1 VDVVCIDHGHRQ
13 DSALSV
19 NWCEGGITAG
29 MTKQSHST
37 EFLQL
42 LNESLKFA
50 PERGDIWMMRFDA
63 MRALGFKREFAEALA
78 QGLAAPAVR
87 SQLDLA
93 ALRGMWGEIAPGEA
107 FPGDPPKPTA
117 PPAPAGTAPAAPA
130 PGAATSIT
138 GSHGALR
145 VRRFND
151 IAMKVAAPE
160 LAALGRDY
168 NTVSIRPNFL
178 EDFSRKTSLLLKR
191 PTPLEYSDTVAR
203 AAGGGGLRVYLKRE
217 DRRGVPVEKEHAAAQ
232 CYIGSQLGKTAVV
245 TGNDVDAHALAVA
258 EVAPFFKM
266 KCTIVVRPGDLKEK
280 PELIGRLKA
289 LGAQVEPM
297 PATGMLGADPREG
310 AVRIWQKATGDTHLA
325 LSLGMAPAPYTA
337 MANNFQALVGRE
349 ADAQY
354 TTTAS
359 FLNRP
364 RTMVAAVGSESD
376 SIGFVLPF
384 LNRRD
389 IRVAY
394 AEPEPGGRQSWRPST
409 RLKAYNGQVREHSW
423 LRGVGRIQH
432 VPVADADAARAQA
445 LLARDGITVS
455 LEDAR
460 AVALTL
466 LLGQGDPTPR
476 DFVVLLG

>member
-1 VDVVCIDHGHRQ
+1 
-13 DSALSV
+13 
-19 NWCEGGITAG
+19 
-29 MTKQSHST
+29 MTKPSSHST

-63 MRALGFKREFAEALA
+63 MRALGFKKEFAEALA
-78 QGLAAPAVR
+78 QGLANATVR
-87 SQLDLA
+87 PQLDLN
-93 ALRGMWGEIAPGEA
+93 ALRGMWGELAPNEG
-107 FPGDPPKPTA
+107 FPGDPPKPA
-117 PPAPAGTAPAAPA
+117 GPPAPAAKPAAAPAAS
-130 PGAATSIT
+130 AATST
-138 GSHGALR
+138 GSHGAIR

-151 IAMKVAAPE
+151 IAVKIAGPE
-160 LAALGRDY
+160 LGALARDY
-168 NTVSIRPNFL
+168 NAISIKPGFL
-178 EDFSRKTSLLLKR
+178 DEFVRKTSQLLKR
-191 PTPLEYSDTVAR
+191 PTPLEYSDTISR
-203 AAGGGGLRVYLKRE
+203 WAGGGGLRVYLKRE

-232 CYIGSQLGKTAVV
+232 CYIGSQLGRSAVV

-258 EVAPFFKM
+258 EVAPYFKM
-266 KCTIVVRPGDLKEK
+266 KCTVVVRAGDLKEK
-280 PELIGRLKA
+280 PDLIARLKA
-289 LGAQVEPM
+289 LGAQVEAM
-297 PATGMLGADPREG
+297 PVTGMLGTDPREG
-310 AVRIWQKATGDTHLA
+310 AVRIWQKAPQELHLA

-337 MANNFQALVGRE
+337 MANNFQALLGRE

-364 RTMVAAVGSESD
+364 RTMVAAVGSEAD

-384 LNRRD
+384 LNRREV
-389 IRVAY
+389 RVAY
-394 AEPEPGGRQSWRPST
+394 AEPEPGGRGAWRPSN

-432 VPVADADAARAQA
+432 VPVPEADAERTRER
-445 LLARDGITVS
+445 LAREGITVS

-460 AVALTL
+460 AVALTT

>member
-1 VDVVCIDHGHRQ
+1 
-13 DSALSV
+13 
-19 NWCEGGITAG
+19 

-42 LNESLKFA
+42 LNDSLKFA

-63 MRALGFKREFAEALA
+63 MRALGHRREFAEALA
-78 QGLAAPAVR
+78 QGLANPAVKN
-87 SQLDLA
+87 QLDLA

-107 FPGDPPKPTA
+107 FPGDPPRPAA
-117 PPAPAGTAPAAPA
+117 PPPPAGARPAAPA
-130 PGAATSIT
+130 ATTTGA
-138 GSHGALR
+138 HGALR

-151 IAMKVAAPE
+151 IAVKVAGPE
-160 LAALGRDY
+160 LAELSRAY
-168 NTVSIRPNFL
+168 NAVSIRPGFL
-178 EDFSRKTSLLLKR
+178 EEFSRKTGVLLRR
-191 PTPLEYSDTVAR
+191 PTPLEYSDTVSR

-232 CYIGSQLGKTAVV
+232 CYIGAQLGKTAVV

-266 KCTIVVRPGDLKEK
+266 KCTIVVRPGDLQEK
-280 PELIGRLKA
+280 ADLVAKLKA
-289 LGAQVEPM
+289 FGARVEPM
-297 PATGMLGADPREG
+297 PATGMLGTDPREG
-310 AVRIWQKATGDTHLA
+310 AVRLWQKATADTHLA

-337 MANNFQALVGRE
+337 MANNFQALLGRE

-359 FLNRP
+359 FLARP
-364 RTMVAAVGSESD
+364 CTMVAAVGSEAD

-394 AEPEPGGRQSWRPST
+394 AEPEPGGRASWRPSN

-432 VPVADADAARAQA
+432 VPVPDDAAERARA
-445 LLARDGITVS
+445 LLAGCGITVGT
-455 LEDAR
+455 EDAR

>member
-1 VDVVCIDHGHRQ
+1 
-13 DSALSV
+13 
-19 NWCEGGITAG
+19 

-42 LNESLKFA
+42 LNDSLKFA

-63 MRALGFKREFAEALA
+63 MRALGHRREFAEALA
-78 QGLAAPAVR
+78 QGLANPAVKN
-87 SQLDLA
+87 QLDLA

-107 FPGDPPKPTA
+107 FPGDPPRPAA
-117 PPAPAGTAPAAPA
+117 PPPPAGARPAAPA
-130 PGAATSIT
+130 ATTTGA
-138 GSHGALR
+138 HGALR

-151 IAMKVAAPE
+151 IAVKVAGPE
-160 LAALGRDY
+160 LAELSRAY
-168 NTVSIRPNFL
+168 NAVSIRPGFL
-178 EDFSRKTSLLLKR
+178 EEFSRKTGVLLRR
-191 PTPLEYSDTVAR
+191 PTPLEYSDTVSR

-232 CYIGSQLGKTAVV
+232 CYIGAQLGKTAVV

-266 KCTIVVRPGDLKEK
+266 KCTIVVRPGDLQEK
-280 PELIGRLKA
+280 ADLVAKLKA
-289 LGAQVEPM
+289 FGARVEPM
-297 PATGMLGADPREG
+297 PATGMLGTDPREG
-310 AVRIWQKATGDTHLA
+310 AVRLWQKATADTHLA

-337 MANNFQALVGRE
+337 MANNFQALLGRE

-359 FLNRP
+359 FLARP
-364 RTMVAAVGSESD
+364 CTMVAAVGSEAD

-394 AEPEPGGRQSWRPST
+394 AEPEPGGRASWRPSN

-432 VPVADADAARAQA
+432 VPVPDAAAERARA
-445 LLARDGITVS
+445 LLAGCGITVGT
-455 LEDAR
+455 EDAR

>member
-1 VDVVCIDHGHRQ
+1 
-13 DSALSV
+13 
-19 NWCEGGITAG
+19 
-29 MTKQSHST
+29 MTKQTHST

-42 LNESLKFA
+42 LNDSLKVA

-63 MRALGFKREFAEALA
+63 MRALGFRKEFAEALA
-78 QGLAAPAVR
+78 QALATPSIR
-87 SQLDLA
+87 NQLDLA

-107 FPGDPPKPTA
+107 FAGDPPKPA
-117 PPAPAGTAPAAPA
+117 PAPAPAGAPAAPA
-130 PGAATSIT
+130 ASAATTT
-138 GSHGALR
+138 GSHGAVR

-151 IAMKVAAPE
+151 IAVKIAGAE
-160 LAALGRDY
+160 LAALARDY
-168 NTVSIRPNFL
+168 NAAAIKPGFL
-178 EDFSRKTSLLLKR
+178 EEFTRKTGLLLKR
-191 PTPLEYSDTVAR
+191 PTPLEYSDAVSR

-217 DRRGVPVEKEHAAAQ
+217 DQRGVPVEKEHAAAQ

-258 EVAPFFKM
+258 EVAPFFGM
-266 KCTIVVRPGDLKEK
+266 KCTIVVRPGDLREK
-280 PELIGRLKA
+280 PELIAKLKSLA
-289 LGAQVEPM
+289 ARVEPM
-297 PATGMLGADPREG
+297 PATGMLGTDPREG
-310 AVRIWQKATGDTHLA
+310 AVRAWQKAAADTHLA

-337 MANNFQALVGRE
+337 MANTFQALLGRE
-349 ADAQY
+349 TDAQY

-359 FLNRP
+359 FLSRP
-364 RTMVAAVGSESD
+364 RTMVAAVGSEAD
-376 SIGFVLPF
+376 SIGFVLPC

-394 AEPEPGGRQSWRPST
+394 AEPEPGGRAAWRPST
-409 RLKAYNGQVREHSW
+409 RLRAYNGQVREHSW

-432 VPVADADAARAQA
+432 VPVPDTDAERARER
-445 LLARDGITVS
+445 LARDGIKVG

-460 AVALTL
+460 AVALTV

>member
-1 VDVVCIDHGHRQ
+1 
-13 DSALSV
+13 
-19 NWCEGGITAG
+19 
-29 MTKQSHST
+29 MTKQSHSS

-42 LNESLKFA
+42 LNDSLKFA

-63 MRALGFKREFAEALA
+63 MRSLGLKREFAEALA
-78 QGLAAPAVR
+78 QALATASVK
-87 SQLDLA
+87 SQLDLN
-93 ALRGMWGEIAPGEA
+93 ALRGMWGELAPGEA
-107 FPGDPPKPTA
+107 FAGDPPRSATPPPAAGAAA
-117 PPAPAGTAPAAPA
+117 PPPAA
-130 PGAATSIT
+130 AAGPPSATTT

-151 IAMKVAAPE
+151 IAVKIAGPE
-160 LAALGRDY
+160 LAALAREY
-168 NTVSIRPNFL
+168 NTVSSKPGFL
-178 EDFSRKTSLLLKR
+178 EDFARKTGQLLKR
-191 PTPLEYSDTVAR
+191 PTPLEYSDSVSR

-232 CYIGSQLGKTAVV
+232 CYIGAQMGKTSVV

-258 EVAPFFKM
+258 EVAPFFRM
-266 KCTIVVRPGDLKEK
+266 KCTVVVRPGDLSEK
-280 PELIGRLKA
+280 SELVAKLKA
-289 LGAQVEPM
+289 LGARVEPM
-297 PATGMLGADPREG
+297 PNKDMLGTDPREG
-310 AVRIWQKATGDTHLA
+310 AVRLWKAAPDMHLA

-337 MANNFQALVGRE
+337 MANNFQALLGRE

-354 TTTAS
+354 TTTAA
-359 FLNRP
+359 FLKRP
-364 RTMVAAVGSESD
+364 RTMVAAVGSEAD

-394 AEPEPGGRQSWRPST
+394 AEPEPGGRVAWRPST
-409 RLKAYNGQVREHSW
+409 RLKPYNGQVREHSW

-432 VPVADADAARAQA
+432 VPVPDAEAEACRNR
-445 LLARDGITVS
+445 LARDGITVG

-460 AVALTL
+460 AVALTAI
-466 LLGQGDPTPR
+466 LGQGDPTPR

>member
-1 VDVVCIDHGHRQ
+1 
-13 DSALSV
+13 
-19 NWCEGGITAG
+19 

-42 LNESLKFA
+42 LNDSLKFA

-63 MRALGFKREFAEALA
+63 MRALGYKKEFAQALA
-78 QGLAAPAVR
+78 EGLANPTVKN
-87 SQLDLA
+87 QLDLA
-93 ALRGMWGEIAPGEA
+93 ALRGMWSEIGAGDP
-107 FPGDPPKPTA
+107 FPGDPPKPAA
-117 PPAPAGTAPAAPA
+117 PPAGATAARPVAPSAPA
-130 PGAATSIT
+130 PSAATST
-138 GSHGALR
+138 GTHGAAR

-151 IAMKVAAPE
+151 IAVKLAGPE
-160 LAALGRDY
+160 LAALARDY
-168 NTVSIRPNFL
+168 NTVSIKPGFL
-178 EDFSRKTSLLLKR
+178 EEFTRKTALLLKR
-191 PTPLEYSDTVAR
+191 PTPLEYSDAMSR

-217 DRRGVPVEKEHAAAQ
+217 DQRGVPVEKEHAAAQ
-232 CYIGSQLGKTAVV
+232 CHIGAQLGRTAVI

-266 KCTIVVRPGDLKEK
+266 KCTVVVRPGDLKEK
-280 PELIGRLKA
+280 PEFIARLKG
-289 LGAQVEPM
+289 LGAAAEPM
-297 PATGMLGADPREG
+297 PATGMLGTDPREG
-310 AVRIWQKATGDTHLA
+310 AVRLWQKVAADTHLA

-337 MANNFQALVGRE
+337 MANNFQALLGRE
-349 ADAQY
+349 TDTQY

-364 RTMVAAVGSESD
+364 RTMVAAVGSEAD

-394 AEPEPGGRQSWRPST
+394 AEPEPGGRESWRPSA
-409 RLKAYNGQVREHSW
+409 RLKPYNGQVREHSW

-432 VPVADADAARAQA
+432 VPVPDADADRMRER
-445 LLARDGITVS
+445 LAREGITVG

-460 AVALTL
+460 AVALAA

>member
-1 VDVVCIDHGHRQ
+1 
-13 DSALSV
+13 
-19 NWCEGGITAG
+19 
-29 MTKQSHST
+29 MTKQAPSN

-42 LNESLKFA
+42 LNDSLKFA

-63 MRALGFKREFAEALA
+63 MRSLGLKKEFAEAVA
-78 QGLAAPAVR
+78 QGMAVPAVK
-87 SQLDLA
+87 SQLDLT

-107 FPGDPPKPTA
+107 FPGDPPKAAA
-117 PPAPAGTAPAAPA
+117 PPAGAARPAPASTPA
-130 PGAATSIT
+130 PTAATAT
-138 GSHGALR
+138 GAHGALR

-151 IAMKVAAPE
+151 IAVKVAGPE
-160 LAALGRDY
+160 LANLAREY
-168 NTVSIRPNFL
+168 NAISIRPNFL

-191 PTPLEYSDTVAR
+191 PTPLEYSDAVSR

-232 CYIGSQLGKTAVV
+232 CYIGSQLGKTSVV

-266 KCTIVVRPGDLKEK
+266 KCTVVVRPGDLKEK
-280 PELIGRLKA
+280 PEFIAKLKA
-289 LGAQVEPM
+289 LGAQVEAM
-297 PATGMLGADPREG
+297 PATGMLGTDPREG
-310 AVRIWQKATGDTHLA
+310 AVRIWQKAGAGMHLA

-337 MANNFQALVGRE
+337 MANNFQALLGRE
-349 ADAQY
+349 TDSQY

-364 RTMVAAVGSESD
+364 RTMVAAVGSEAD

-394 AEPEPGGRQSWRPST
+394 AEPEPGGRAAWRPST
-409 RLKAYNGQVREHSW
+409 RLKPYNGQVREHSW

-432 VPVADADAARAQA
+432 VPVSDADAEAVRAR
-445 LLARDGITVS
+445 LAREGITVG

-460 AVALTL
+460 AVALTAI
-466 LLGQGDPTPR
+466 LGQGDPTPR

>member
-1 VDVVCIDHGHRQ
+1 MVQ
-13 DSALSV
+13 T
-19 NWCEGGITAG
+19 GGWGSTGRAG

-63 MRALGFKREFAEALA
+63 MRALGFRKEFAEALA
-78 QGLAAPAVR
+78 QGLASATVR
-87 SQLDLA
+87 PQLDLN

-107 FPGDPPKPTA
+107 FPGDPPKPA
-117 PPAPAGTAPAAPA
+117 APAGPRPAASAPAATTPA
-130 PGAATSIT
+130 AATST

-151 IAMKVAAPE
+151 IAVKIAGPE
-160 LAALGRDY
+160 LAALARDY
-168 NTVSIRPNFL
+168 NAVSIKPGFL
-178 EDFSRKTSLLLKR
+178 DEFARKTALLLKR
-191 PTPLEYSDTVAR
+191 PSPLEYSDVVSR
-203 AAGGGGLRVYLKRE
+203 WAGGGGLRVYLKRE

-232 CYIGSQLGKTAVV
+232 CYIGAQLGRAAAV

-258 EVAPFFKM
+258 EVAPFFRM
-266 KCTIVVRPGDLKEK
+266 KCTVVVRPGDAQEK
-280 PELIGRLKA
+280 PELIARLKA

-297 PATGMLGADPREG
+297 PAQGMLGTDPREG
-310 AVRIWQKATGDTHLA
+310 AVRIWQKAPQELHLA

-364 RTMVAAVGSESD
+364 RTMVAAVGSEAD

-384 LNRRD
+384 LNRREV
-389 IRVAY
+389 RVAY
-394 AEPEPGGRQSWRPST
+394 AEPEPGGRAAWRPSA

-432 VPVADADAARAQA
+432 VPVPDADAERARER
-445 LLARDGITVS
+445 LAREGIKVS

-460 AVALTL
+460 AVALTT

>member
-1 VDVVCIDHGHRQ
+1 M
-13 DSALSV
+13 S
-19 NWCEGGITAG
+19 
-29 MTKQSHST
+29 KQASSN

-42 LNESLKFA
+42 LNDSLKFA

-63 MRALGFKREFAEALA
+63 MRSLGLKKEFAEAVV
-78 QGLAAPAVR
+78 QGLATPTVK
-87 SQLDLA
+87 SQLDLTT
-93 ALRGMWGEIAPGEA
+93 LRGMWGEIAPGEA
-107 FPGDPPKPTA
+107 FPGDPAKPAA
-117 PPAPAGTAPAAPA
+117 PPAGARPAPAAA
-130 PGAATSIT
+130 PMAVAAVTT
-138 GSHGALR
+138 GGHGALR

-151 IAMKVAAPE
+151 IAVKVAGPE
-160 LAALGRDY
+160 LANLAREY
-168 NTVSIRPNFL
+168 NTISTRPNFL

-191 PTPLEYSDTVAR
+191 PTPLEYSDAVSR

-232 CYIGSQLGKTAVV
+232 CYIGSQLGKANVV

-266 KCTIVVRPGDLKEK
+266 KCTVVVRPSDVKEK
-280 PELIGRLKA
+280 PEFIARLKS

-297 PATGMLGADPREG
+297 AAAGMLGTDPREG
-310 AVRIWQKATGDTHLA
+310 AVRIWQKAPQDTHLA

-337 MANNFQALVGRE
+337 MANNFQALLGRE
-349 ADAQY
+349 TDAQY
-354 TTTAS
+354 TTTAA

-364 RTMVAAVGSESD
+364 RTMVAAVGSEAD

-394 AEPEPGGRQSWRPST
+394 AEPEPGGRAAWRPSR
-409 RLKAYNGQVREHSW
+409 RLKPYNGQVREHSW

-432 VPVADADAARAQA
+432 VPVPDADAEGVRAR
-445 LLARDGITVS
+445 LAREGITVG

-460 AVALTL
+460 AVALTAI
-466 LLGQGDPTPR
+466 LGQGDPTPR

>member
-1 VDVVCIDHGHRQ
+1 
-13 DSALSV
+13 
-19 NWCEGGITAG
+19 
-29 MTKQSHST
+29 MTKQAPSN

-42 LNESLKFA
+42 LNDSLKFA
-50 PERGDIWMMRFDA
+50 PERADIWMMRFDA
-63 MRALGFKREFAEALA
+63 MRSLGLKKEFAEAVV
-78 QGLAAPAVR
+78 QGLATPVVK
-87 SQLDLA
+87 SQLDLT
-93 ALRGMWGEIAPGEA
+93 ALRGMWGEIAPGET
-107 FPGDPPKPTA
+107 FPGEPPKPAA
-117 PPAPAGTAPAAPA
+117 PPAPPAGARPAGPAATP
-130 PGAATSIT
+130 PPAATIT
-138 GSHGALR
+138 TGTHGALR

-151 IAMKVAAPE
+151 IAVKIAGAE
-160 LAALGRDY
+160 LAALAREY
-168 NTVSIRPNFL
+168 NALLIRPNFL
-178 EDFSRKTSLLLKR
+178 EDFSRKTSQLLKR
-191 PTPLEYSDTVAR
+191 PTPLEYSDAVSR

-232 CYIGSQLGKTAVV
+232 CYIGSQLGKTSVV

-266 KCTIVVRPGDLKEK
+266 KCTVVVRPGDLAEK
-280 PELIGRLKA
+280 PEFIARLKG
-289 LGAQVEPM
+289 LGARVEPM
-297 PATGMLGADPREG
+297 PATGMLGTDPREG
-310 AVRIWQKATGDTHLA
+310 AVRVWQKAGADMHLA

-337 MANNFQALVGRE
+337 MANNFQALLGRE
-349 ADAQY
+349 TDSQY

-364 RTMVAAVGSESD
+364 RTMVAAVGSEAD

-394 AEPEPGGRQSWRPST
+394 AEPEPGGRAAWRPSH
-409 RLKAYNGQVREHSW
+409 RLKPYNGQVREHSW

-432 VPVADADAARAQA
+432 VPVPDADAEA
-445 LLARDGITVS
+445 LRGRLAREGITVG

-460 AVALTL
+460 AVALTAI
-466 LLGQGDPTPR
+466 LGQGDPTPR

>member
-1 VDVVCIDHGHRQ
+1 
-13 DSALSV
+13 
-19 NWCEGGITAG
+19 
-29 MTKQSHST
+29 MTKQSHSS

-42 LNESLKFA
+42 LNDSLKFA

-63 MRALGFKREFAEALA
+63 MRSLGLKKEFAEALA
-78 QGLAAPAVR
+78 QGLATAQVR
-87 SQLDLA
+87 NQLDLA
-93 ALRGMWGEIAPGEA
+93 ALRGMWGEIAPGET
-107 FPGDPPKPTA
+107 FPGDPPR
-117 PPAPAGTAPAAPA
+117 PAGPPPSAAPSAARPAAPA
-130 PGAATSIT
+130 PGAATST
-138 GSHGALR
+138 GTHGIAR

-151 IAMKVAAPE
+151 IAVKLAAPE
-160 LAALGRDY
+160 LAALARDY
-168 NTVSIRPNFL
+168 NAVSIKPGFL
-178 EDFSRKTSLLLKR
+178 EEFSRKTGQLLKR
-191 PTPLEYSDTVAR
+191 PTPLEYSDAVSR

-232 CYIGSQLGKTAVV
+232 CYIGAQLGKTAVV

-266 KCTIVVRPGDLKEK
+266 KCTVVVRPGDAQEK
-280 PELIGRLKA
+280 PELVARLKA
-289 LGAQVEPM
+289 LGATVQPM
-297 PATGMLGADPREG
+297 PATGMLGTDPREG
-310 AVRIWQKATGDTHLA
+310 AVRAWQKAGADTHLA

-337 MANNFQALVGRE
+337 MANNFQALIGRE
-349 ADAQY
+349 TDAQY
-354 TTTAS
+354 TTTAA

-364 RTMVAAVGSESD
+364 RTMVAAVGSEAD

-394 AEPEPGGRQSWRPST
+394 AEPEPGGRAAWRPSN
-409 RLKAYNGQVREHSW
+409 RLKPYNGQVREHSW

-432 VPVADADAARAQA
+432 VPVSDADAERARER
-445 LLARDGITVS
+445 LAREGLTVGQ
-455 LEDAR
+455 EDAR

>member
-1 VDVVCIDHGHRQ
+1 
-13 DSALSV
+13 
-19 NWCEGGITAG
+19 
-29 MTKQSHST
+29 MTKQTHST

-42 LNESLKFA
+42 LDESLKVA

-63 MRALGFKREFAEALA
+63 MRALGYRKEFAEALA
-78 QGLAAPAVR
+78 QGLATPAVR
-87 SQLDLA
+87 NQLDLA
-93 ALRGMWGEIAPGEA
+93 ALRGMWSEIAPGEP
-107 FPGDPPKPTA
+107 FPGDPPKP
-117 PPAPAGTAPAAPA
+117 APAAAPRAAPA
-130 PGAATSIT
+130 AGAATAT

-151 IAMKVAAPE
+151 IAVKIAGPE
-160 LAALGRDY
+160 LAALARDY
-168 NTVSIRPNFL
+168 NAASIKPGFL
-178 EDFSRKTSLLLKR
+178 EEFTRKTALLLKR
-191 PTPLEYSDTVAR
+191 PTPLEYSDAVSR

-232 CYIGSQLGKTAVV
+232 CYIGSQIGKTAVV

-258 EVAPFFKM
+258 EVAPFFRM
-266 KCTIVVRPGDLKEK
+266 KCTIVVRSGDLREK
-280 PELIGRLKA
+280 PEFIARLKS
-289 LGAQVEPM
+289 LGAQVEPT
-297 PATGMLGADPREG
+297 PATGMLGTDPREG
-310 AVRIWQKATGDTHLA
+310 AVRIWQKATADTHLA

-337 MANNFQALVGRE
+337 MANNFQALLGRE
-349 ADAQY
+349 TDAQY

-359 FLNRP
+359 FLSRP
-364 RTMVAAVGSESD
+364 RTMVAAVGSEAD

-394 AEPEPGGRQSWRPST
+394 AEPEPGGRAAWRPSN
-409 RLKAYNGQVREHSW
+409 RLRAYNGQVREHSW

-432 VPVADADAARAQA
+432 VPVPEADAGRTRER
-445 LLARDGITVS
+445 LAREGITVGV
-455 LEDAR
+455 EDAR

>member
-1 VDVVCIDHGHRQ
+1 
-13 DSALSV
+13 
-19 NWCEGGITAG
+19 
-29 MTKQSHST
+29 MTKSHST

-42 LNESLKFA
+42 LNDSLKFA

-63 MRALGFKREFAEALA
+63 MRALGFKKEFAEALA
-78 QGLAAPAVR
+78 QGLANPAVKR
-87 SQLDLA
+87 QLDFA
-93 ALRGMWGEIAPGEA
+93 ALRGMWGEIAPGEV
-107 FPGDPPKPTA
+107 FPGDPPKPPA
-117 PPAPAGTAPAAPA
+117 PPAPAPGAPPVAAAPN
-130 PGAATSIT
+130 ATTTT
-138 GSHGALR
+138 GSHGIVR

-151 IAMKVAAPE
+151 IAMKIAAAE
-160 LAALGRDY
+160 LATLARDY
-168 NTVSIRPNFL
+168 NAASIKPGFL

-191 PTPLEYSDTVAR
+191 PTPLEYSDAVSR

-232 CYIGSQLGKTAVV
+232 CYIGSQLGKANVV

-266 KCTIVVRPGDLKEK
+266 KCTVVVRPSDLKEK
-280 PELIGRLKA
+280 PEFIARLKS
-289 LGAQVEPM
+289 LGASVEPM
-297 PATGMLGADPREG
+297 AATGMLGTDPREG
-310 AVRIWQKATGDTHLA
+310 AVRIWQKAAANTHLA

-337 MANNFQALVGRE
+337 MANNFQALLGRE
-349 ADAQY
+349 TDSQY

-364 RTMVAAVGSESD
+364 RTMVAAVGSEAD

-384 LNRRD
+384 LNRREV
-389 IRVAY
+389 RVAY
-394 AEPEPGGRQSWRPST
+394 AEPEPGGRAAWRPST
-409 RLKAYNGQVREHSW
+409 RLKPYNGQVREHSW

-432 VPVADADAARAQA
+432 VPVPDADAEAVRAR
-445 LLARDGITVS
+445 LAREGITVG

-460 AVALTL
+460 AVALTTI
-466 LLGQGDPTPR
+466 LGQGDPTPR

>member
-1 VDVVCIDHGHRQ
+1 
-13 DSALSV
+13 
-19 NWCEGGITAG
+19 
-29 MTKQSHST
+29 MTKQAPSN

-42 LNESLKFA
+42 LNDSLKFA

-63 MRALGFKREFAEALA
+63 MRSLGLKKEFAEAVT
-78 QGLAAPAVR
+78 QGLATPTVK
-87 SQLDLA
+87 SQLDLT

-107 FPGDPPKPTA
+107 FPGDPPKPAA
-117 PPAPAGTAPAAPA
+117 PPAPAAGTARPATAAPAAAA
-130 PGAATSIT
+130 PSAATTT
-138 GSHGALR
+138 GSHGVAR

-151 IAMKVAAPE
+151 IAVKLAGAE
-160 LAALGRDY
+160 LAGLAREY
-168 NTVSIRPNFL
+168 NAILIRPNFL
-178 EDFSRKTSLLLKR
+178 EDFSRKTAQLLKR
-191 PTPLEYSDTVAR
+191 PTPLEYSDAVSR

-232 CYIGSQLGKTAVV
+232 CYIGSQLGKTSVV
-245 TGNDVDAHALAVA
+245 TGNDVDAHALALA

-266 KCTIVVRPGDLKEK
+266 KCTVVVRPGDLREK
-280 PELIGRLKA
+280 PEFIARLKA
-289 LGAQVEPM
+289 LGAQVETM
-297 PATGMLGADPREG
+297 PATGMLGTDPREG
-310 AVRIWQKATGDTHLA
+310 AVRAWQKDGAEMHLA

-337 MANNFQALVGRE
+337 MANNFQALLGRE
-349 ADAQY
+349 TEAQY

-359 FLNRP
+359 FLSRP
-364 RTMVAAVGSESD
+364 RTMVAAVGSEAD

-394 AEPEPGGRQSWRPST
+394 AEPEPGGRAAWRPSA
-409 RLKAYNGQVREHSW
+409 RLKPYNGQVREHSW

-432 VPVADADAARAQA
+432 VPVSDADAESTRAR
-445 LLARDGITVS
+445 LAREGITVG

-460 AVALTL
+460 AVALTAI
-466 LLGQGDPTPR
+466 LGQGDPTPR

>member
-1 VDVVCIDHGHRQ
+1 MD
-13 DSALSV
+13 
-19 NWCEGGITAG
+19 
-29 MTKQSHST
+29 KQSHST

-42 LNESLKFA
+42 LNDSLRFA

-63 MRALGFKREFAEALA
+63 MRALGYRKDFAEALA
-78 QGLAAPAVR
+78 QALANATVR
-87 SQLDLA
+87 PQLDLA
-93 ALRGMWGEIAPGEA
+93 ALRGMWGEIAPGES
-107 FPGDPPKPTA
+107 FPGDPPRSAA
-117 PPAPAGTAPAAPA
+117 PPPATGARAAPA
-130 PGAATSIT
+130 PAASAATST
-138 GSHGALR
+138 GSHGAVR

-151 IAMKVAAPE
+151 IAVKVAGPE
-160 LAALGRDY
+160 LAALARDY
-168 NTVSIRPNFL
+168 NAIAIKPNFL
-178 EDFSRKTSLLLKR
+178 EDFSRKTAQLLKR
-191 PTPLEYSDTVAR
+191 PTPLEYSDFVSR

-232 CYIGSQLGKTAVV
+232 CYIGAQLGRTAVV

-266 KCTIVVRPGDLKEK
+266 KCTIVVRPGDLQEK
-280 PELIGRLKA
+280 PELVGKLKS
-289 LGAQVEPM
+289 LGAQVVPM
-297 PATGMLGADPREG
+297 AAEGMLGTDPREG
-310 AVRIWQKATGDTHLA
+310 AARIWQKASQDMHLA

-337 MANNFQALVGRE
+337 MANNFQALLGRE
-349 ADAQY
+349 TDAQY

-364 RTMVAAVGSESD
+364 RTMVAAVGSEAD

-384 LNRRD
+384 LNRREV
-389 IRVAY
+389 RVAY
-394 AEPEPGGRQSWRPST
+394 AEPEPGGRAAWRPSN

-432 VPVADADAARAQA
+432 VPVPDAEAERARER
-445 LLARDGITVS
+445 LAREGYKVG

-460 AVALTL
+460 AVALTI

-476 DFVVLLG
+476 DFVVLMG